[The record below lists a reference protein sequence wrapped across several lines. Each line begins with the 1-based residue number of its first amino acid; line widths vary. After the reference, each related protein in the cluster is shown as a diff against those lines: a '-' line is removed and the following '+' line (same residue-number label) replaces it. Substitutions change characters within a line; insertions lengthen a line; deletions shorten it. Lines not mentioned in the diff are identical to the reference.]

1 MKWGMRDKRGSK
13 SLENLN
19 HIFYGGPLDDFKF
32 DDLKGIV
39 HQKPKKLNTNHS
51 GSNIACI
58 SNF

>member
-1 MKWGMRDKRGSK
+1 MRDKRGSK